1 MWEYKLTTRVMCT
14 YLLSNGSCGKSTGM
28 TRQKLVRW
36 FETVGK
42 EIVETYV
49 ATSYPHKE
57 ELVRVK
63 DGKVEKVGQIKVV
76 GVNPRKERE

>member
-1 MWEYKLTTRVMCT
+1 
-14 YLLSNGSCGKSTGM
+14 M